1 MTKEE
6 KRQLLMIIDKVFI
19 EQKINAYTNKRD
31 GWIPES
37 AEYAAYDLVIRE
49 YKCVM
54 SQLMPLST
62 LPDEGEGVFTK
73 CLDCR
78 FTACEN
84 HKECLRDKM
93 I

>member
-6 KRQLLMIIDKVFI
+6 KMQLPMIIDKVFI

-37 AEYAAYDLVIRE
+37 EEYAAYDLVVRE
-49 YKCVM
+49 YKCVL

-62 LPDEGEGVFTK
+62 LPDEEEKVFTK
-73 CLDCR
+73 CLDCP

-84 HKECLRDKM
+84 HKKCLRNN